1 MWHTPHTTRHCTD
14 DVPPAPQ
21 ISVTVLPMGVTGKP
35 LNSSFRTRENADYLA
50 ELGNTITN
58 FARIVRRRRLLRGV
72 CAAAQPRTAVRCVH
86 PCVLA
91 PWYSIACACVCACG
105 HQVPD
110 GLLVFFPSY
119 YVMSKCVGEWMSTGI
134 YRRMERYKTIAV
146 EPRTASEI
154 VAVASA
160 YRDAVDSGKGA
171 IFFAVCRGKV
181 GGGHHGARVTCV
193 ASQRM
198 TRPSRGV
205 RAGQRRYRL
214 SGQVRT
220 LCRHHGPAIPAVQ
233 GVSLRLCVPST
244 LPWRQLYAGSS

>member
-1 MWHTPHTTRHCTD
+1 MFTR
-14 DVPPAPQ
+14 
-21 ISVTVLPMGVTGKP
+21 
-35 LNSSFRTRENADYLA
+35 
-50 ELGNTITN
+50 
-58 FARIVRRRRLLRGV
+58 
-72 CAAAQPRTAVRCVH
+72 
-86 PCVLA
+86 VLA
-91 PWYSIACACVCACG
+91 PWCSIVCARG
-105 HQVPD
+105 RQVPD

-181 GGGHHGARVTCV
+181 GGAGGASLCMLVTGA
-193 ASQRM
+193 ASHRIA
-198 TRPSRGV
+198 RPSLDV
-205 RAGQRRYRL
+205 RAGQRRDRL

-220 LCRHHGPAIPAVQ
+220 LCRHHRPAIPAIQ
-233 GVSLRLCVPST
+233 GVSPSLRPLDAAMA
-244 LPWRQLYAGSS
+244 QLDAASS